1 MQLILFI
8 ALKSDLNIIIRV
20 YNLVTDSLKL
30 Y

>member
-1 MQLILFI
+1 MRLVLFI

-20 YNLVTDSLKL
+20 YNLATDLLKP

>member
-1 MQLILFI
+1 MQLVLFI

-20 YNLVTDSLKL
+20 YNLATDSLKP